1 MTKLPT
7 NRYETDN
14 LRVCVPIYVGVS
26 HNTSKRIIEI
36 LRDKCSDESSD
47 VNKNSFI
54 TVQHSGVT
62 KKQHELERRLRV
74 DLHTLRGL
82 LFDSMSRGLN
92 LDLALRIQQE
102 VQDDIT
108 FITKKDLQAATKQ
121 SLVHYDYFVNN
132 DATTLQPSQD

>member
-7 NRYETDN
+7 NRFETDD
-14 LRVCVPIYVGVS
+14 LRICVPIYVGVS
-26 HNTSKRIIEI
+26 HNVAKRALEI
-36 LRDKCSDESSD
+36 LRDKCVDESETTGS
-47 VNKNSFI
+47 NSFI
-54 TVQHSGVT
+54 SVQHNTTTS
-62 KKQHELERRLRV
+62 KQHALERRLRV

-102 VQDDIT
+102 VQDELT

-121 SLVHYDYFVNN
+121 ALVHYDYFVQN
-132 DATTLQPSQD
+132 DASTLQSSQN